1 MWTAAVY
8 LAGGENVAKEM
19 IPALHALRDASI
31 ENREALSS
39 LAQFEPDGKPPR
51 LFVFDERLLPR
62 LSFSRENRT
71 FASQPW
77 ALANYEHR
85 LEPASSSRELLKR
98 FAETAR
104 AAAAD
109 DSLLLVISGHANGAV
124 GEFLGCRAGRDPLDL
139 RDLGQALDRE
149 TSGARKI
156 DILGM
161 DCCNMSMVEVAYE
174 LRPYARF
181 LVASEGEI
189 LNHGWPYREILEAVA
204 ERSPREAA
212 AGIARRY
219 LDTYS
224 DYSLVGVDADCAVT
238 DLDELSRLTAPLRRL
253 SELLIAGIADP
264 DVWRPAVLAHWEA
277 QSYKDEEYV
286 DLADF
291 CDRLRL
297 HIGDASIRE
306 VCSEVIEAV
315 SGVVGTSCS
324 TGSGFQFSTGLSIY
338 FPWCNDA
345 VKSAG
350 ASGVSDLSKYRQLA
364 FSRETHWDDFLD
376 AYLST
381 TRRAPRLG
389 RASDRVD
396 KETMSERE
404 EMTMNTKRLAP
415 WNKGQSGK
423 ASFKNHPRAGETAEG
438 AISRPRVAPW
448 QSKPGLLETSPRK
461 NDARE
466 RND

>member
-19 IPALHALRDASI
+19 IPALHALRDASL
-31 ENREALSS
+31 ENQESLSS
-39 LAQFEPDGKPPR
+39 LAQFEPPGKPPR
-51 LFVFDERLLPR
+51 LFAFDERLVRR
-62 LSFSRENRT
+62 LSLSRKSRA
-71 FASQPW
+71 FAPQPW
-77 ALANYEHR
+77 GLANYEHP
-85 LEPASSSRELLKR
+85 LDAGSSRELLKR

-104 AAAAD
+104 TAARD

-124 GEFLGCRAGRDPLDL
+124 GEFLGCRTGSDPLDL
-139 RDLGQALDRE
+139 SDLGQALEGDKPH
-149 TSGARKI
+149 ARKI

-161 DCCNMSMVEVAYE
+161 DCCHMSMVEVAYE

-212 AGIARRY
+212 AAIARRY
-219 LDTYS
+219 VDTYC

-238 DLDELSRLTAPLRRL
+238 DLDELPRLTAPMRRL
-253 SELLIAGIADP
+253 SELLISGIADP
-264 DVWRPAVLAHWEA
+264 DIWRPAVLAHWEA

-291 CDRLRL
+291 SDRLRL
-297 HIGDASIRE
+297 HIADTSIRE

-315 SGVVGTSCS
+315 SRIVGASCS

-350 ASGVSDLSKYRQLA
+350 AGGVSELSKYRALA

-376 AYLST
+376 AYLSV
-381 TRRAPRLG
+381 TRRAPRVG
-389 RASDRVD
+389 RASDRAE
-396 KETMSERE
+396 KETQSERE
-404 EMTMNTKRLAP
+404 ETIMNTKRVTP
-415 WNKGQSGK
+415 WSKGSSRR
-423 ASFKNHPRAGETAEG
+423 ASVKNHPRTGETAEG
-438 AISRPRVAPW
+438 AISVLRVDPW
-448 QSKPGLLETSPRK
+448 QSKSRLDPSPRK
-461 NDARE
+461 NHPRQ